1 MLIIALPVDSTSTF
15 TACVERRLMA
25 AEQITKSCHC
35 PHHQHRHHHRHL
47 SSNQNFVAGQHK
59 DSVSVLSELG
69 TINHLRTHRNVSYSE
84 NFDSLSLLLTQNQTY
99 DGMKVFLLFQCFQ
112 KSNLKKVNF
121 CVFFPGLPWENVSGV
136 GRLCPRKGCRGI
148 FQKYKSIG

>member
-69 TINHLRTHRNVSYSE
+69 TINHLRTHWNAIYSE
-84 NFDSLSLLLTQNQTY
+84 NLDSLSLLL
-99 DGMKVFLLFQCFQ
+99 KFF
-112 KSNLKKVNF
+112 LKKLKLS
-121 CVFFPGLPWENVSGV
+121 FPPLIPDIPTAE
-136 GRLCPRKGCRGI
+136 LI
-148 FQKYKSIG
+148 SITSRYFDSLQT

>member
-15 TACVERRLMA
+15 TAYVERRLMA

-35 PHHQHRHHHRHL
+35 PHHQHRHHHHHQHRHHRDL

-69 TINHLRTHRNVSYSE
+69 TINHLRTHWNAIYSE
-84 NFDSLSLLLTQNQTY
+84 NLDSLSLLL
-99 DGMKVFLLFQCFQ
+99 KFF
-112 KSNLKKVNF
+112 LKKLKLS
-121 CVFFPGLPWENVSGV
+121 FPPLIPDIPTAE
-136 GRLCPRKGCRGI
+136 LI
-148 FQKYKSIG
+148 SITSRYFDSLQT